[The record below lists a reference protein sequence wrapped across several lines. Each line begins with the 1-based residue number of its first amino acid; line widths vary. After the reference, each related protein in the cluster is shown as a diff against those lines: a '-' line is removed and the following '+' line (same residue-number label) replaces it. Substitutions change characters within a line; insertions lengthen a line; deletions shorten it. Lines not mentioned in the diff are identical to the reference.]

1 MNSPASTLTDSSQ
14 QSPKSQPSSSRNI
27 LHWKLVAF
35 ILVYTV
41 LVKLLPYVLF
51 QYGMDVE
58 KNFAIYPWNFT
69 PMFAVCLF
77 GGAFYQSRISAVL
90 IPLGLMLIADLGIWA
105 VTGKADW
112 AFYGVDQF
120 VVYGALALCAAI
132 GLLLR
137 NHRRVQHI
145 AFAGIASCLSFYVI
159 TNFAVWLGSTTYPQ
173 DAQGLLACYIAALP
187 TLRNSLIA
195 TGLFSAVLFS
205 PMCVTLTA
213 PATRSTTILAP
224 AQTS

>member
-1 MNSPASTLTDSSQ
+1 MNNPASTPTDL
-14 QSPKSQPSSSRNI
+14 SQPSSDSQPSTSKSV
-27 LHWKLVAF
+27 LHWNWVAF
-35 ILVYTV
+35 ILVYTI
-41 LVKLLPYVLF
+41 LVKLLPYILF

-77 GGAFYQSRISAVL
+77 GGAFYQSRVSALL
-90 IPLGLMLIADLGIWA
+90 IPMGLMLVADLGIWA

-132 GLLLR
+132 GFFLR

-145 AFAGIASCLSFYVI
+145 AFAGIASCLSFYLI
-159 TNFAVWLGSTTYPQ
+159 TNYAVWLGSTTYPQ
-173 DAQGLLACYIAALP
+173 NAQGLLACYIAALP

-205 PMCVTLTA
+205 PMCVSLMA
-213 PATRSTTILAP
+213 PAARSANTLAP
-224 AQTS
+224 AQST

>member
-1 MNSPASTLTDSSQ
+1 MNNPTSTHTDSSQ
-14 QSPKSQPSSSRNI
+14 QSPSSQPPKNI
-27 LHWKLVAF
+27 LHWKWVAF

-132 GLLLR
+132 GFLLR
-137 NHRRVQHI
+137 NRRRVQNI
-145 AFAGIASCLSFYVI
+145 AFAGVASCLSFYLI

-205 PMCVTLTA
+205 PMCVSLTA
-213 PATRSTTILAP
+213 PATRSTATLTP
-224 AQTS
+224 AQSA